1 MTEMTKWL
9 DTFGESGPLDVVFA
23 LEMVD
28 QADSFFPWNLPS
40 LTELRDGMEATL
52 GMPI

>member
-1 MTEMTKWL
+1 MTEMMKWL
-9 DTFGESGPLDVVFA
+9 DTFGPLDVGFA
-23 LEMVD
+23 LEMVG
-28 QADSFFPWNLPS
+28 QTDSFFPQGLPS